1 MKKVLSILMTI
12 VVLCIIMSGCGIENV
27 KSDSDKISI
36 VTTVFPSYDFARQ
49 IAGDKAEVHLLLKP
63 GEKSHAYE
71 PSAND
76 ILAIKNSDIF
86 ICVGS
91 LSEVWVDK
99 VLDSVDTSKTRVIQ
113 LMANVELI
121 TDGEEDHEDE
131 HAHDHEH
138 DHSEYDEHVWT
149 SPLNAITI
157 SGVIKD
163 TLIEID
169 KEDESY
175 YNENYNNYVEKLEAL
190 DKKFRDIVDNAKR
203 RTIVFGDKYPFRYFS
218 KDYGLDYIAAFTSC
232 STETEPGP
240 QTLAN
245 LINEVKKE
253 NIPVIFYLEFSSQR
267 IADTICE
274 ATFAKKMQFHS
285 CHNVSAEDLKNG
297 VTYIQLM
304 EENAEKLEEAL
315 N

>member
-1 MKKVLSILMTI
+1 M
-12 VVLCIIMSGCGIENV
+12 
-27 KSDSDKISI
+27 
-36 VTTVFPSYDFARQ
+36 
-49 IAGDKAEVHLLLKP
+49 
-63 GEKSHAYE
+63 
-71 PSAND
+71 
-76 ILAIKNSDIF
+76 
-86 ICVGS
+86 
-91 LSEVWVDK
+91 DK

-138 DHSEYDEHVWT
+138 DHSRYDEHVWT

-163 TLIEID
+163 TLIELIR
-169 KEDESY
+169 KMK
-175 YNENYNNYVEKLEAL
+175 VIIMKIIITMLKKLEAL

-232 STETEPGP
+232 SKETEPGP

-285 CHNVSAEDLKNG
+285 CHNVSAEDLK
-297 VTYIQLM
+297 M
-304 EENAEKLEEAL
+304 E
-315 N
+315 